1 MYLCIHYHK
10 LVVVITRGIAHYFH
24 KLMIIIIIIIIYIYI
39 YIYMYIVYIY
49 GKWKIDIY
57 I

>member
-24 KLMIIIIIIIIYIYI
+24 KLMIIIIIIIIIIIYI
-39 YIYMYIVYIY
+39 YIYVYCIYIY
-49 GKWKIDIY
+49 IWKIEN
-57 I
+57 

>member
-10 LVVVITRGIAHYFH
+10 LVVVITRGLAHYFH
-24 KLMIIIIIIIIYIYI
+24 KLMIIIIIIIYI